1 MSRVVYPEFEHGR
14 RYVPARPNIL
24 RRVISRYQLVELT
37 VIIGVIFLL
46 WGGSSIGRLP
56 GLMTATQPLAWLE
69 SFRVEIID
77 GDSIR
82 SGGDV
87 YRLVGFNTPE
97 SGANAGCQRERA
109 LSRAAT
115 DRLSQLVAS
124 GGIDLRRV
132 PCACAPGTEGTG
144 QCNYGRYCATLSV
157 RGQDVGTTL
166 IGEGL
171 AEPYVCSKTSCPPRK
186 DWCRS

>member
-1 MSRVVYPEFEHGR
+1 MSRVIHPEFEHGR
-14 RYVPARPNIL
+14 RFVRPRPNIL

-37 VIIGVIFLL
+37 VIIGAIFLL
-46 WGGSSIGRLP
+46 WGGFTVAKLP
-56 GLMTATQPLAWLE
+56 NLMIATQPLAWLE

-77 GDSIR
+77 GDTIR

-97 SGANAGCQRERA
+97 SGANAGCQRERI
-109 LSRAAT
+109 
-115 DRLSQLVAS
+115 LSQAARQRLNQLLAG

-132 PCACAPGTEGTG
+132 PCACTSGMEGSG
-144 QCNYGRYCATLSV
+144 QCNYGRYCATLSA

-166 IGEGL
+166 ISEGL
-171 AEPYVCSKTSCPPRK
+171 AEPYVCSATSCPRRK

>member
-1 MSRVVYPEFEHGR
+1 MGW
-14 RYVPARPNIL
+14 
-24 RRVISRYQLVELT
+24 
-37 VIIGVIFLL
+37 LL
-46 WGGSSIGRLP
+46 DRAVAGP
-56 GLMTATQPLAWLE
+56 DDATQPLAWLE

-77 GDSIR
+77 SDSIR
-82 SGGDV
+82 SGGEV

-97 SGANAGCQRERA
+97 SGANAGCQHERA

-132 PCACAPGTEGTG
+132 PCACAPGTEGSG

-157 RGQDVGTTL
+157 RGQDVGATL

-171 AEPYVCSKTSCPPRK
+171 AEPYVCTKTSLPAAQGLVPLLK
-186 DWCRS
+186 LAPTVRSRVSNALASC

>member
-1 MSRVVYPEFEHGR
+1 
-14 RYVPARPNIL
+14 
-24 RRVISRYQLVELT
+24 
-37 VIIGVIFLL
+37 
-46 WGGSSIGRLP
+46 
-56 GLMTATQPLAWLE
+56 MTATQPLAWLE
-69 SFRVEIID
+69 SFRLEIID

-82 SGGDV
+82 SGGEV

-132 PCACAPGTEGTG
+132 PCACAPGTGARDSAITVAFAL
-144 QCNYGRYCATLSV
+144 RSACAD
-157 RGQDVGTTL
+157 R
-166 IGEGL
+166 
-171 AEPYVCSKTSCPPRK
+171 TSGPP
-186 DWCRS
+186 

>member
-87 YRLVGFNTPE
+87 WSASTRRN
-97 SGANAGCQRERA
+97 RA
-109 LSRAAT
+109 PMPDVS
-115 DRLSQLVAS
+115 AS
-124 GGIDLRRV
+124 AL
-132 PCACAPGTEGTG
+132 C
-144 QCNYGRYCATLSV
+144 
-157 RGQDVGTTL
+157 RGQRR
-166 IGEGL
+166 IG
-171 AEPYVCSKTSCPPRK
+171 
-186 DWCRS
+186 

>member
-1 MSRVVYPEFEHGR
+1 MTRSMGEGAGLPPLESSMSRVVHPEFEHGR

-37 VIIGVIFLL
+37 VIIGAIFLL
-46 WGGSSIGRLP
+46 WGGSSIARLP
-56 GLMTATQPLAWLE
+56 SLMNATQPLAWLE

-97 SGANAGCQRERA
+97 WGANARCQRERA
-109 LSRAAT
+109 LSQAAKQ
-115 DRLSQLVAS
+115 RLSQLVAS
-124 GGIDLRRV
+124 GEIDLRRV
-132 PCACAPGTEGTG
+132 PCACRARHGGHGTVQLRPAIAP
-144 QCNYGRYCATLSV
+144 RSACAD
-157 RGQDVGTTL
+157 R
-166 IGEGL
+166 
-171 AEPYVCSKTSCPPRK
+171 TSERP
-186 DWCRS
+186 

>member
-1 MSRVVYPEFEHGR
+1 MGEGAVAAPAGTSMSRVVYPEFEHGR

-56 GLMTATQPLAWLE
+56 GLMTTAQPLAWLE

-77 GDSIR
+77 G
-82 SGGDV
+82 G
-87 YRLVGFNTPE
+87 
-97 SGANAGCQRERA
+97 NAGCQRERA

-124 GGIDLRRV
+124 GGI
-132 PCACAPGTEGTG
+132 
-144 QCNYGRYCATLSV
+144 
-157 RGQDVGTTL
+157 
-166 IGEGL
+166 
-171 AEPYVCSKTSCPPRK
+171 
-186 DWCRS
+186 

>member
-1 MSRVVYPEFEHGR
+1 MSRVIHPEFEHGR
-14 RYVPARPNIL
+14 RFVRPRPNIL

-37 VIIGVIFLL
+37 VIIGAIFLL
-46 WGGSSIGRLP
+46 WGGFTVAKLP
-56 GLMTATQPLAWLE
+56 NLMIATQPLAWLE

-77 GDSIR
+77 GDTIR

-97 SGANAGCQRERA
+97 SGANAGCQRERI
-109 LSRAAT
+109 
-115 DRLSQLVAS
+115 LSQAARQRLNQLLAG

-132 PCACAPGTEGTG
+132 PCACTSGMEGSG

-166 IGEGL
+166 ISEGL
-171 AEPYVCSKTSCPPRK
+171 AEPYVCSGTSCPRRK